1 VPADMARTEAGSNT
15 ITAPKQLS
23 RTGLIGRAD
32 DVRC

>member
-1 VPADMARTEAGSNT
+1 MEKGSD
-15 ITAPKQLS
+15 AVSPPRHVR